1 MEQYF
6 YLKEHFV
13 MDYIIHYGNPTA
25 HVAAAQIYISIEI
38 HCRMQLQCAGYA
50 CALEWSSYLF

>member
-13 MDYIIHYGNPTA
+13 MDYIIHYGKPTA
-25 HVAAAQIYISIEI
+25 HVATAQIEI

-50 CALEWSSYLF
+50 CALEWLYSYLF